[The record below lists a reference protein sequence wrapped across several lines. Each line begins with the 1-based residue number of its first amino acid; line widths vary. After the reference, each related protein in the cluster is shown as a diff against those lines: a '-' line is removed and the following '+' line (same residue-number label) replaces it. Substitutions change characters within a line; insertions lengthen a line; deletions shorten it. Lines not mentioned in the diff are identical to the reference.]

1 MRLYIPL
8 LIALTTSTAPAQS
21 PPATASAAGAPANYA
36 TTSELAPR
44 SRTDATVPLATPP
57 PLPAPSPRFDTPLVI
72 DYSPDEIPIIRT
84 RIRYS
89 TVIILPI
96 TERIIETVCGDKEWW
111 QIDPVENMIYIKPTK
126 ASISTNLTVL
136 GKSGTLYAFALE
148 EITESPNLKPQ
159 VKVTVRWPAT
169 IQAENAVHGP
179 KYVTKA
185 ELDAVIQDYQQQL
198 QTATENVRTARTAAQ
213 TFVQDEVSKM
223 RTQYPAELQFNYDI
237 ALDSKPFYVR
247 AMYSDKKFTYLK
259 LDAPEAPAVYEIKD
273 GKPNLVNFDYVN
285 GIFIIRK
292 VIDQGYLAI
301 GKAKLHFTKKTQ

>member
-1 MRLYIPL
+1 MT
-8 LIALTTSTAPAQS
+8 ASTAPTQ
-21 PPATASAAGAPANYA
+21 PFPVIASAAATLAKQAP
-36 TTSELAPR
+36 TSNPA
-44 SRTDATVPLATPP
+44 SRTNAEQAVPLATPP
-57 PLPAPSPRFDTPLVI
+57 PIPIPPPRFDKPLVI

-84 RIRYS
+84 HIRYS
-89 TVIILPI
+89 TVIVLPSA
-96 TERIIETVCGDKEWW
+96 ERIIETVCGDKEWW
-111 QIDPVENMIYIKPTK
+111 QIDPVENMIYIKPAK

-148 EITESPNLKPQ
+148 EITESRNLQPQ
-159 VKVTVRWPAT
+159 VKVTVRWPET
-169 IQAENAVHGP
+169 IRIENAAHGP

-185 ELDAVIQDYQQQL
+185 ELDSVVQDYQQQL
-198 QTATENVRTARTAAQ
+198 QTATENVRTAQTAAK
-213 TFVQDEVSKM
+213 TFVQDEVAKM
-223 RTQYPAELQFNYDI
+223 RTQYPAELQFDYDI

-301 GKAKLHFTKKTQ
+301 GKAKLHFTKKAH

>member
-1 MRLYIPL
+1 MRLYLTL
-8 LIALTTSTAPAQS
+8 LIALTTSTVPAQ
-21 PPATASAAGAPANYA
+21 PRPTTIPATLPAATRIALEPTA
-36 TTSELAPR
+36 
-44 SRTDATVPLATPP
+44 PLATPP
-57 PLPAPSPRFDTPLVI
+57 SIAIPPPRFDKPLVI

-84 RIRYS
+84 HIRYS
-89 TVIILPI
+89 TVIVLPAS
-96 TERIIETVCGDKEWW
+96 ERIIETVCGDKDWW
-111 QIDPVENMIYIKPTK
+111 QIDPVENILYVKPTK

-136 GKSGTLYAFALE
+136 GKSGTLYVFALE
-148 EITESPNLKPQ
+148 EITESHNLQPQ
-159 VKVTVRWPAT
+159 VKVTVRWPES
-169 IQAENAVHGP
+169 IRIENATHGP

-185 ELDAVIQDYQQQL
+185 ELDSVVQDYQQQL
-198 QTATENVRTARTAAQ
+198 QTATQNVRTAQTAAK
-213 TFVQDEVSKM
+213 TYVQDEVTKM
-223 RTQYPAELQFNYDI
+223 RTQYPAELQFDYDI

-301 GKAKLHFTKKTQ
+301 GKAKLHFTKKNH